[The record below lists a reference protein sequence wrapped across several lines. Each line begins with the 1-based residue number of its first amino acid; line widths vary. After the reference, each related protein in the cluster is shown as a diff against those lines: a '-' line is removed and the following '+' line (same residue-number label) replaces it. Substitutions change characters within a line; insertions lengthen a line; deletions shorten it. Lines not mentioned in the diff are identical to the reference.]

1 MKHERDNDTHTMIND
16 QITRQ
21 Q

>member
-1 MKHERDNDTHTMIND
+1 MNVTMTHTMIND